1 MVSIR
6 AAFPSIAALALLLAG
21 PARAEPVALS
31 PAEQAREEKAFGA
44 LQRSTKTFQAD
55 LRQAVLVRPL
65 FSTLVSTGTIG
76 YQAPDKLEVRFAQPA
91 GQSLRIEDGT
101 VTLTELGKPRRRI
114 PLDSSS
120 GQNAASLLDFFR
132 TDGAR
137 WRRDFRVAMA
147 RDGDREMVT
156 LTPLPGSP
164 KAGHVE
170 QIVTTLH
177 LPDHEVTA
185 MRISVNPFIRVDYQ
199 FTHNRRNGPLDA
211 VLFAP

>member
-6 AAFPSIAALALLLAG
+6 AALPLVVGALLAG
-21 PARAEPVALS
+21 CALAPAEPVPLT
-31 PAEQAREEKAFGA
+31 PAQQAREEKAFGA
-44 LQRSTKTFQAD
+44 LQRGTQTFQAD
-55 LRQAVLVRPL
+55 LRQAVLVRPI
-65 FSTLVSTGTIG
+65 FQTLVSVGTIG
-76 YQAPDKLEVRFAQPA
+76 YRAPDKLEVRFSQPA
-91 GQSLRIEDGT
+91 GQSLRIDDGI
-101 VTLTELGKPRRRI
+101 VTLTQPGKPPRHI
-114 PLDSSS
+114 PLDSSN

-137 WRRDFRVAMA
+137 WRRDFTVAMA
-147 RDGDREMVT
+147 RDGEQLFVT

-170 QIVTTLH
+170 QIVTTLR

-199 FTHNRRNGPLDA
+199 FTRNRRNVPLDPD
-211 VLFAP
+211 LLAP